1 MDTMLELTAV
11 EYNIERINKTTKLR
25 HAPWSGMLRTENIQ
39 QCLRQPRW
47 CFIEHLEV
55 NIDT

>member
-1 MDTMLELTAV
+1 MLELTAV